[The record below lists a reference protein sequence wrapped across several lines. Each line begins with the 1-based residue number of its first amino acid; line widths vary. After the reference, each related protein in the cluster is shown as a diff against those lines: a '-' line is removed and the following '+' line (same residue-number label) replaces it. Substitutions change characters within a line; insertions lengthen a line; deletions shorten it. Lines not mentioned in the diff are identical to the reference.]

1 MSAPFPPIESVAA
14 MAWEDESE
22 FLRAV
27 SRGVTKAWIEDTAG
41 EGECGRVQVRIEERK
56 GK

>member
-14 MAWEDESE
+14 MAWDEESE

-41 EGECGRVQVRIEERK
+41 EGERECEERR
-56 GK
+56 GGGE